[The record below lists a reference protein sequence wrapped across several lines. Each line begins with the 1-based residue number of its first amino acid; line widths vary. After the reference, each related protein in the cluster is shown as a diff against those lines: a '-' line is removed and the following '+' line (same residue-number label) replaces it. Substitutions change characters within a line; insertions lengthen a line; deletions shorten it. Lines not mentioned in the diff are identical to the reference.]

1 MAIEIETLVQRF
13 LAERGPGEASV
24 TSRPTLEPLAEE
36 LNALWWRETE
46 RLVLRVVRENPDRLV
61 FSPEER
67 LLLDLGLLDARLVPG
82 ADRHRAALLRE
93 IYAAGRP
100 GCFYLSEWL
109 AQRYRQFLLYGGL
122 SPREGESPLETRV
135 IRDRRTWIYMQLAL
149 LFRNLPGFTPQAVD
163 LLVSGRIDETLDAMA
178 LQLEKQE
185 DARLAEQR
193 RQLQEI
199 RSRMLARARERARA
213 EKELYYFDELR
224 ELDRQMAE
232 KRGQRKDAADAA
244 AGAAPRSL
252 PLQDRERWALD
263 ELRFVR
269 SVLWLGVAG
278 SGLARTYSVLLT
290 SQPRLT
296 KSDLDGVLSLAK
308 QCDPALPDV
317 AGVVIA
323 PYMGGGFYEWERDAL
338 FVPLVATRSAEQAVV
353 SALAAYRILLD
364 KFHDAGR
371 LRREYELAF
380 GEEDSQTAFIR
391 DYKAWVLGVGK
402 GFKGALDPGRFAFFR
417 DFFGPQAANLYAP
430 REWAALTPQ
439 EEEDIVRQCRGRV
452 NRAEATFEDYY
463 RLAIAAASERQYV
476 QAIQHLQAAL
486 TLAPMDGRALLAL
499 GTLHAK
505 LGGVASAKAKF
516 NECMALAPGT
526 IWSVYAGDELQKL

>member
-1 MAIEIETLVQRF
+1 MATEIEPWVQRF

-24 TSRPTLEPLAEE
+24 TSRPALEPLAEE
-36 LNALWWRETE
+36 LNALWWREVE
-46 RLVLRVVRENPDRLV
+46 RLVLRAVRENPDRLV

-82 ADRHRAALLRE
+82 AERNRTALLRE
-93 IYAAGRP
+93 IYAPGRP

-149 LFRNLPGFTPQAVD
+149 LFKNLPGFTPQAVD

-178 LQLEKQE
+178 LRLEKEE

-232 KRGQRKDAADAA
+232 KRGQRKDAGEAA
-244 AGAAPRSL
+244 AAAPRSL
-252 PLQDRERWALD
+252 PPQERERWALD

-290 SQPRLT
+290 SQPRLG
-296 KSDLDGVLSLAK
+296 KAELDAILSLAK

-364 KFHDAGR
+364 KFHDGGR

-380 GEEDSQTAFIR
+380 GEEDSQAGFVR

-417 DFFGPQAANLYAP
+417 DFFGPQAADLYAP

-439 EEEDIVRQCRGRV
+439 EEEETVRQCRARV
-452 NRAEATFEDYY
+452 NRAEAGFEDYY
-463 RLAIAAASERQYV
+463 RLAIAAARERQYV